1 MPRRGDVTSSNPLI
15 AVVDDDAAVRNS
27 LKFSLEIEGFD
38 VRAYGSAS
46 ELLRAK
52 ELTAYQCLIVNQD
65 SPDMSGLELVA
76 TLRRQGVKTPAVL
89 ISGHVTPMTV
99 RHAAGAGVPVV
110 ERPFLEDR
118 LVELIRAATGT
129 KRT

>member
-1 MPRRGDVTSSNPLI
+1 MARRGDVANSNPLI

-38 VRAYGSAS
+38 VRAYGSAG

-52 ELTAYQCLIVNQD
+52 ELAEYRCFIVDQD
-65 SPDMSGLELVA
+65 IPDMSGLELVA
-76 TLRRQGVKTPAVL
+76 ALRRQGVNTPAVL
-89 ISGHVTPMTV
+89 ISGHVTPMTE
-99 RHAAGAGVPVV
+99 RHAAGAGIPLV
-110 ERPFLEDR
+110 ERPLLEDR
-118 LVELIRAATGT
+118 LVELIRAAIGT

>member
-1 MPRRGDVTSSNPLI
+1 MARRGAPAQPLI

-27 LKFSLEIEGFD
+27 LKFSLEADGFA

-52 ELTAYQCLIVNQD
+52 ELTAYQCLIVD
-65 SPDMSGLELVA
+65 EDIPDMSGLELVA
-76 TLRRQGVKTPAVL
+76 TLRRQGVNTPAVL

-99 RHAAGAGVPVV
+99 GHAAGAGVPVV